1 MNKATWLLL
10 PLLVCLALSAL
21 ASGSPE
27 LEALETLR
35 HGFAASSDFTADI
48 TQEKRLSLMKHTLV
62 SRGMVRFKKPD
73 LFFMEL
79 YPPHASRLLLK
90 DNVMTMR
97 LSGQGTIDRFVLPPD
112 QSLTKWF
119 AYLGKP
125 LSATPEGMDLKAEQ
139 RRKLWTLQ
147 ISPRGTGSVQKLT
160 LNFDQEGKVSRVVI
174 EERNHDMTTLK
185 FSRIRRNVGLKDDDF
200 QVE

>member
-1 MNKATWLLL
+1 
-10 PLLVCLALSAL
+10 
-21 ASGSPE
+21 
-27 LEALETLR
+27 
-35 HGFAASSDFTADI
+35 
-48 TQEKRLSLMKHTLV
+48 MKHTLV

-200 QVE
+200 